1 MDVVTS
7 AIVSGAVYD
16 IFKKGLSFTKE
27 KIKEQLLVFI
37 TNDDCVE
44 IIAKKLAAMDLN
56 DDMSEKVIQ
65 RKIEEDN
72 DILTALDNL
81 PKNDAAKVNQHHYG
95 SGDNV
100 GGNKIINHGK

>member
-1 MDVVTS
+1 MDTVTS

-16 IFKKGLSFTKE
+16 IFKKGISFTKE
-27 KIKEQLLVFI
+27 KIKEQLSAFI

-56 DDMSEKVIQ
+56 DDMSEKAIQ
-65 RKIEEDN
+65 RKVEDDT

-81 PKNDAAKVNQHHYG
+81 SRNDVAKINQHHYG

-100 GGNKIINHGK
+100 GGNKIINQGK